1 MPFAECF
8 GSRFLMETAFE
19 DLDCE
24 TMLRDVDKVKQIDFD
39 KWHEKTPSSIAALS
53 DEASPATSKIKEKRK
68 LTDMKKDKCRNDTAK
83 RRRSDD
89 CVENNVIDALDTS
102 WSRSKDSD
110 TVLDKSS
117 NLGTIRETSRIV
129 DSEPIKT
136 QKAKHVN
143 NKNTIEI
150 QQPSNMEKNS
160 RVRDSIPEAKR
171 QLNSSEKSSKS
182 NVKDGKEFKVEPKKV
197 AMNSQVSETVKIE
210 QDTNISSRVPNL
222 DQNEQISKSATETQ
236 QKPKSTKSSQRNASH
251 ANSNNA
257 VEPKSTEVGVKS
269 NHCSNESTLLRN
281 VSSSPDNSEVKKEVS
296 LHETNA
302 STCKVKS
309 EVDPELDRNN
319 SDKHILKSE
328 DTNVPHPSPD
338 NGKNVPESKT
348 HPEEDEKESIKID
361 AGFISATTT
370 SCTPQTEEVNE
381 EKNKECI
388 SILDSDSEEEELE
401 IIYPSSSNDAKQN
414 SNTQSSSTSNGTNKQ
429 EEDQPTK
436 GKTSSKENVIE
447 IADSDS
453 DSEQSNSIEIEDV
466 EYLDRFSHFEDEEE
480 EMKREEEKKKEMA
493 KTEERKRKLEEKLSA
508 SENKR
513 LKEMDERNE
522 FLRKKVEAAQRKRLH
537 EIMQERKRQ
546 KQKRIQEQ
554 SKSSST
560 PNFTFYKPSPWLNKI
575 KKKGA
580 PSLMDTS
587 ASRLEEQKRLFKQS
601 AARVK
606 AQEMAMR
613 RVAER
618 QGQLQFY
625 KEVVNDVSTLPEN
638 HYKWSN
644 FYSRLG
650 VPDRAKF
657 SDVKKNY
664 RKLCL
669 LYHPDKTGDQNDKIL
684 QDKFQGIKEAYERI
698 SESHGV

>member
-1 MPFAECF
+1 
-8 GSRFLMETAFE
+8 METAFE

-24 TMLRDVDKVKQIDFD
+24 TMLLDVDKVKQIDFD

-68 LTDMKKDKCRNDTAK
+68 LTDMKKDKCRNDTSK

-110 TVLDKSS
+110 IVLDKSL
-117 NLGTIRETSRIV
+117 NLGTIRETNRIV
-129 DSEPIKT
+129 DNEPIKT

-160 RVRDSIPEAKR
+160 NVRDSIPEAKR

-182 NVKDGKEFKVEPKKV
+182 NMKDGKGLKVEPKKV
-197 AMNSQVSETVKIE
+197 AMDSQVSETVKIE
-210 QDTNISSRVPNL
+210 QDTNILPRVPNL
-222 DQNEQISKSATETQ
+222 AQNEQISKRATETQ
-236 QKPKSTKSSQRNASH
+236 QKPKSTKSSQ
-251 ANSNNA
+251 SNTKNNNG
-257 VEPKSTEVGVKS
+257 VEPKSTEVGAKS
-269 NHCSNESTLLRN
+269 NHCSNESILVRN
-281 VSSSPDNSEVKKEVS
+281 VSSSTDNSEVKKEVY

-302 STCKVKS
+302 PACDVKC
-309 EVDPELDRNN
+309 EVDPELDRNS
-319 SDKHILKSE
+319 SDKHLLKSE
-328 DTNVPHPSPD
+328 DTHVPDPSPD
-338 NGKNVPESKT
+338 NGKDGPESKT
-348 HPEEDEKESIKID
+348 YLEEDKKESIKID
-361 AGFISATTT
+361 ADFISVTTT
-370 SCTPQTEEVNE
+370 SCTPKTEEVNE
-381 EKNKECI
+381 EKKKECI
-388 SILDSDSEEEELE
+388 SILDSDSEEEEIE
-401 IIYPSSSNDAKQN
+401 IIYPSSSNAAKQK

-429 EEDQPTK
+429 EEDHPTT
-436 GKTSSKENVIE
+436 GKPSSEENVIE
-447 IADSDS
+447 IADSGS
-453 DSEQSNSIEIEDV
+453 DSELSNSIEIDDV
-466 EYLDRFSHFEDEEE
+466 EYLDRFSHFENEEE
-480 EMKREEEKKKEMA
+480 EMKKEEEKKKEMA

-513 LKEMDERNE
+513 LKEIDERNE
-522 FLRKKVEAAQRKRLH
+522 FLRKKIEAAQRKRLH

-546 KQKRIQEQ
+546 EQKRIQEQ